1 MLTLFFVFLGV
12 DLLFIILGILF
23 FCGKGSF
30 LIAGY
35 NTANKAERAKYDE
48 KALCRAMGWL
58 MIALAVCWFI
68 IALNLLLENI
78 VFLWIGL
85 PLFFAVCIVGIVYMN
100 TSKKIK
106 RK

>member
-1 MLTLFFVFLGV
+1 MVPFLIFAGI
-12 DLLFIILGILF
+12 DLLFVLLGILF

-35 NTANKAERAKYDE
+35 NTASKAEQAKYDK
-48 KALCRAMGWL
+48 KALCRSMGWL

-68 IALNLLLENI
+68 IALNFLLESMA
-78 VFLWIGL
+78 FLWVGQV
-85 PLFFAVCIVGIVYMN
+85 LFFVVIVVGVVYMN
-100 TSKKIK
+100 TSNKIK

>member
-1 MLTLFFVFLGV
+1 MIVLFLLFLGI
-12 DLLFIILGILF
+12 DLSFIVLGILF
-23 FCGKGSF
+23 FRGKGSF

-35 NTANKAERAKYDE
+35 NTASPQEKAKYDE
-48 KALCRAMGWL
+48 KALCKAMGWL
-58 MIALAVCWFI
+58 MMALAVCWFI

-78 VFLWIGL
+78 IFLWIGF
-85 PLFFAVCIVGIVYMN
+85 PLFFAVTVVGVILMN

>member
-1 MLTLFFVFLGV
+1 MIVPFLIFLGIDLLFVFLGV
-12 DLLFIILGILF
+12 LF
-23 FCGKGSF
+23 FCGKGAA

-35 NTANKAERAKYDE
+35 NTASPHEKARYDE

-58 MIALAVCWFI
+58 MMALAVCWFI
-68 IALNLLLENI
+68 IALNLLLENM

-85 PLFFAVCIVGIVYMN
+85 PLFFAVCIIGIVYMN

>member
-1 MLTLFFVFLGV
+1 MLIPFFIFLGM
-12 DLLFIILGILF
+12 DLIFITLGILF
-23 FCGKGSF
+23 LCGKGSF

-35 NTANKAERAKYDE
+35 NTASKVERAMYDE
-48 KALCRAMGWL
+48 KALCRAMGW
-58 MIALAVCWFI
+58 MMFALVVCWFI
-68 IALNLLLENI
+68 VALNFLLESM

-85 PLFFAVCIVGIVYMN
+85 LLFFVVCIFGIVYMN

>member
-1 MLTLFFVFLGV
+1 MLVPFFVFLGI
-12 DLLFIILGILF
+12 DFLFILLGILF

-35 NTANKAERAKYDE
+35 NTASRAERAKYDE

-58 MIALAVCWFI
+58 MFALAVCWLI
-68 IALNLLLENI
+68 IALN
-78 VFLWIGL
+78 FLFDSMAFQWIGFL
-85 PLFFAVCIVGIVYMN
+85 LFFVVCIVGIVYMN

>member
-1 MLTLFFVFLGV
+1 MIVLFLIFLGI
-12 DLLFIILGILF
+12 DLSFIVLGILF
-23 FCGKGSF
+23 FRGKGSF

-35 NTANKAERAKYDE
+35 NTASKSERAKYDE

-58 MIALAVCWFI
+58 MFALAVCWFI

-85 PLFFAVCIVGIVYMN
+85 PLFFAACIIGIVYMN